1 MIIHRPA
8 AGHGEDRP
16 PLHKAGGWPSA
27 GRPRRGCGVLRDEAH
42 RFAGL
47 LSWPG
52 RAALSR
58 RALAGGELAA
68 ASSASGTAGGGGGDR

>member
-1 MIIHRPA
+1 
-8 AGHGEDRP
+8 
-16 PLHKAGGWPSA
+16 
-27 GRPRRGCGVLRDEAH
+27 VLRDEAH